1 MREIEWRFSLLV
13 IERVCKSKWVET
25 STRKKEI
32 AKKAHRGKKS
42 EKKNFGPPPRPRLC
56 SKKKQKES
64 SLSLFLLILTNTK
77 RKTYKHGGCA
87 FDRFLFCNALPLIL
101 SLSFSLSKGRE
112 RFFVRFRLKSSY
124 VRHGFLLLFSF
135 VFVCSSVQVV
145 CVSADRLSL
154 FFVRATPARARV
166 SCVLFD
172 DDDGDDDD
180 DARVAIQLAP
190 PERWLCARGTISCRE
205 RRDNRHIIILFSSH
219 KSFLLTLLMENRRK
233 HTSHWR
239 RQAHVENRSD
249 FVQH

>member
-1 MREIEWRFSLLV
+1 VKIFSSRLFRV
-13 IERVCKSKWVET
+13 IESVCVASELRLRREK
-25 STRKKEI
+25 RKLQKKHIE
-32 AKKAHRGKKS
+32 AKKAKK
-42 EKKNFGPPPRPRLC
+42 KILVLRRVRVC
-56 SKKKQKES
+56 AQKKKQKES

-166 SCVLFD
+166 SACFLTTTTVTTTTTR
-172 DDDGDDDD
+172 
-180 DARVAIQLAP
+180 AWRSNS
-190 PERWLCARGTISCRE
+190 RR
-205 RRDNRHIIILFSSH
+205 RRDDYVHAGRSPVANDETIDTSSFYSHRTNLF
-219 KSFLLTLLMENRRK
+219 F
-233 HTSHWR
+233 
-239 RQAHVENRSD
+239 
-249 FVQH
+249 

>member
-32 AKKAHRGKKS
+32 AKKAKK
-42 EKKNFGPPPRPRLC
+42 KILVLRRVRVC
-56 SKKKQKES
+56 AQKKKQKES

-219 KSFLLTLLMENRRK
+219 KSFLITLLMENRRK